1 MKKAV
6 QVSRSTDPQINTVVA
21 AIKRARRNIGKRQE
35 ILVPVIPL
43 LDEIGK
49 KYPAEAL
56 DLARKVKG
64 EANKDLTS
72 RNPEIY
78 EAVITADSY
87 LQRFIL
93 SKAPVVELHL

>member
-6 QVSRSTDPQINTVVA
+6 QVSRSPDPQINTVVA

-49 KYPAEAL
+49 KYPA
-56 DLARKVKG
+56 
-64 EANKDLTS
+64 
-72 RNPEIY
+72 
-78 EAVITADSY
+78 
-87 LQRFIL
+87 
-93 SKAPVVELHL
+93 